1 MSGEISFGFRSNVSN
16 RINTESMNE
25 NRAMQKRNGWI
36 VGVLVVLALSFGW
49 WYSLPDRSTSYDT
62 KTQPSALGG
71 EASDSEP
78 LQPKE
83 IKAVQG
89 NKAPVLV
96 LSTLDAFEFDNE
108 DGDIEAEVE
117 SEQAELAE
125 QDARI
130 KLLEQSY
137 EESEL

>member
-36 VGVLVVLALSFGW
+36 VGVLVVLALGFGW

-62 KTQPSALGG
+62 ETQPSALGG
-71 EASDSEP
+71 EVSDSEP